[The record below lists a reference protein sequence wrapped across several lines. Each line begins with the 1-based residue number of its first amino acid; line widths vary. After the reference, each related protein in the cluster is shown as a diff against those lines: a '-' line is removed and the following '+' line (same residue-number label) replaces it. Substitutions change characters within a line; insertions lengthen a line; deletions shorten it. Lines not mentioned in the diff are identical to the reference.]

1 MGSWDNF
8 SKFTILV
15 TIFIII
21 IAIYITKPFFSVILF
36 SFFIAY
42 LLIPLYSFLE
52 YRIKHRRIA
61 AAVSVLLALTVFV
74 LIGIRI
80 IYAVV
85 TEISTLLNSPE
96 TLQTLILDI
105 INRITR
111 IIEINVP
118 FNSLKITSQ
127 INRFVSSLTDT
138 YFPPTKTLVIFL
150 TATLPFYIVAFIVAI
165 IFSYYLLL
173 TGNKLID
180 QVFNFVPDKNEK
192 EVKLFLKEL
201 DVIYSGLFRQHF
213 VASAIIGII
222 ALFGLYLLNVP
233 YPGVLASLIFL
244 LSMYPLIGLPGV
256 YLPLTAYYALLE
268 DYSKALQILI
278 FSVALNT
285 VQDYYLRPKLV
296 EKKGAVHP
304 VLTILAFG
312 APLLVIGI
320 TGLVIG
326 PAVYGFLLALYRT
339 KLKLKEQEK
348 VKEDK

>member
-1 MGSWDNF
+1 MGSGDNF
-8 SKFTILV
+8 TKFTILV
-15 TIFIII
+15 TIFVIV
-21 IAIYITKPFFSVILF
+21 IAAYITKPFFSVILF

-42 LLIPLYSFLE
+42 LLIPLYSLLE

-61 AAVSVLLALTVFV
+61 AAASVLLALTVFL
-74 LIGIRI
+74 LIGIRV
-80 IYAVV
+80 IYAIVNEV
-85 TEISTLLNSPE
+85 STLLNSPE
-96 TLQTLILDI
+96 TLQTLILDVTNRVI
-105 INRITR
+105 KVIKVNIPFSSPEIGDRINQFI
-111 IIEINVP
+111 
-118 FNSLKITSQ
+118 
-127 INRFVSSLTDT
+127 SSLTDT
-138 YFPPTKTLVIFL
+138 YFPPTKTLVFFL

-173 TGNKLID
+173 TGDKLID
-180 QVFNFVPDKNEK
+180 QILNFVPDKNEK

-201 DVIYSGLFRQHF
+201 DLIYSGLFRQHF
-213 VASAIIGII
+213 VASAIVGII
-222 ALFGLYLLNVP
+222 ALLGLYLLGVP
-233 YPGVLASLIFL
+233 YSSVLASLVFL

-304 VLTILAFG
+304 ILTILAFG
-312 APLLVIGI
+312 APLLVIGV

-326 PAVYGFLLALYRT
+326 PAIYGFLLALYRT
-339 KLKLKEQEK
+339 KLKLKEEGK
-348 VKEDK
+348 VKEGK